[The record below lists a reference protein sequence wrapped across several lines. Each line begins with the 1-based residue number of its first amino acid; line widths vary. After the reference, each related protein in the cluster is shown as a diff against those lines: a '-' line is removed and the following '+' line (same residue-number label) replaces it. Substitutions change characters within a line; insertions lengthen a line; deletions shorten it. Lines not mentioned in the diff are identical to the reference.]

1 MNFFYKIV
9 RLLRKPFPEDD
20 RSVYYRNSV
29 ILGIFVTLFLYIFE
43 PFGIDIL
50 ESNQFYI
57 CLGFGSMTILAAVI
71 YELIVYQLLNVKG
84 SGEHWTFGKWIFHN
98 LMIVLLISLAN
109 FLFARLVFFGSV
121 DWNLFPTMI
130 YSTFMIGIL
139 PVTMLGAIT
148 LFTNEKKYQGI
159 ADEINR
165 IKVPASGNAKHQK
178 VSVFDIP
185 TYRIKYIEALQ
196 NYAKIGY
203 IDAQNDLKIQT
214 ERTTLKEILAKTEG
228 SSIVRCH
235 RSFLV
240 NKDAII
246 DTKGNA
252 QGLLLSLSDCDRE
265 IPVSRTLVPIFR
277 QL

>member
-43 PFGIDIL
+43 PFGIDLL

-57 CLGFGSMTILAAVI
+57 CLGFGSMTILAATT
-71 YELIVYQLLNVKG
+71 YELIVY
-84 SGEHWTFGKWIFHN
+84 HN

-109 FLFARLVFFGSV
+109 FLFARLVFFGTV